1 MADEPTLGDVFVV
14 ASDLEVAAQGAPALE
29 AAFRSRMREVEVHPG
44 FIRLEVW
51 RDAKRE
57 GAYQMVSWW
66 DDEQSFR
73 SYMRSPEHKRSHA
86 RIPTEPAK
94 ARGVGVRRFT
104 VVAR

>member
-1 MADEPTLGDVFVV
+1 MTEDRATDAFVV
-14 ASDLEVAAQGAPALE
+14 VSDLEVAAVGADALE
-29 AAFRSRMREVEVHPG
+29 AAFRSRMREVEDHPG
-44 FIRLEVW
+44 FRRLEVW
-51 RDAKRE
+51 RDARCE

-73 SYMRSPEHKRSHA
+73 SYMRSAAHKRSHA
-86 RIPTEPAK
+86 RIPTEPAR

>member
-1 MADEPTLGDVFVV
+1 MADESVDDAFVV
-14 ASDLEVAAQGAPALE
+14 VSDLEVAAVGVEALE
-29 AAFRSRMREVEVHPG
+29 AAFGARMREVEKHPG
-44 FIRLEVW
+44 FLRLEVW
-51 RDAKRE
+51 RDTRRE

-66 DDEQSFR
+66 TDEESFR
-73 SYMRSPEHKRSHA
+73 RYMRSPEHKRSHA